1 MTVRKITS
9 LTLLISF
16 LILILTS
23 LVLFVVPEGRVA
35 YWSDWRWLGLSKTQW
50 GDIHTNSGFLFLFA
64 GLLHL
69 FYNWKPI
76 LSYLKNRVKK
86 VQLFAP
92 TMIIALVINV
102 LFVAGTLLELP
113 PFQSI
118 LNFGS
123 SFKEAASIK
132 YGEPPYGHAELSP
145 LRLFA
150 TRTDMDLAA
159 MQAALNKAK
168 ISFTG
173 PDQTILAIAKA
184 NNLTPKAIFDAMR
197 PVTGADATGEAM
209 PEQPVAGIGRKSLQA
224 ICDQYSL
231 DQKHVLTT
239 LKAKNIVGTAD
250 QSLKDIAAAN
260 GLDPQSVYTII
271 YEAVST
277 P

>member
-1 MTVRKITS
+1 MAVRKITS

-16 LILILTS
+16 LLLILTS

-35 YWSDWRWLGLSKTQW
+35 YWSDWRWLGLTKTQW

-69 FYNWKPI
+69 FYNWHPI
-76 LSYLKNRVKK
+76 LSYLKNRAKK

-92 TMIIALVINV
+92 GMIIALIIN
-102 LFVAGTLLELP
+102 LIFVAGTLLELP

-118 LNFGS
+118 LNFGY

-132 YGEPPYGHAELSP
+132 YGEPPYGHAELSS

-150 TRTDMDLAA
+150 KRTDMDLEA
-159 MQAALNKAK
+159 MQEALRQAN
-168 ISFTG
+168 ITFTG

-184 NNLTPKAIFDAMR
+184 NDQTPKVIFDTMR
-197 PVTGADATGEAM
+197 PATSVNGAEETM
-209 PEQPVAGIGRKSLQA
+209 PEQPVAGIGRKSLHA
-224 ICDQYSL
+224 LCVQYSL
-231 DQKHVLTT
+231 NQEQVLAA
-239 LKAKNIVGTAD
+239 LKAKNIVATPD
-250 QSLKDIAAAN
+250 QSLKEVAAAN
-260 GLDPQSVYTII
+260 GLDPQAVYTFI
-271 YEAVST
+271 YETVST